1 MRRRAEPDW
10 VRAVSTAA
18 VVLLHASS
26 NFALRPSRFTLL
38 GVTPAFFCNQLA
50 RFAVPLFFLLSGL
63 TLGFGRPEPLP
74 GFLGRRLRRVGLPYL
89 GWTLFYFLWTR
100 RYLPGV
106 LLSAGSLRLL
116 GRDLLLGGAAAHLW
130 FVPPLLELYLL
141 YPLLRRLLRRR
152 PRLTLACSLLLS
164 LLCTLTVYVP
174 LPLAGRFRAHLWR
187 TFPCWLFYFVLGMA
201 LAASGWDK
209 LTAFC
214 EKHWT
219 ALLGIGL
226 AAACLY
232 SLDSLRCG
240 DPDSVKPQLFLYA
253 PLCLAVLLA
262 ARRPFRQL
270 PRGEAA
276 AAFLAK
282 HSMTV
287 YFVHVF
293 VLQVLRLVPAFQ
305 GSALGMLG
313 LFAACLLLSC
323 AAAVFLDALAARLRR
338 IPFPRRAA

>member
-1 MRRRAEPDW
+1 MRRERRTIEVRVSCCVSFVEELSPGGTSADAE
-10 VRAVSTAA
+10 T
-18 VVLLHASS
+18 H
-26 NFALRPSRFTLL
+26 FAQRGHSDNARPPFLSITFSRQFD
-38 GVTPAFFCNQLA
+38 A
-50 RFAVPLFFLLSGL
+50 
-63 TLGFGRPEPLP
+63 
-74 GFLGRRLRRVGLPYL
+74 
-89 GWTLFYFLWTR
+89 
-100 RYLPGV
+100 
-106 LLSAGSLRLL
+106 
-116 GRDLLLGGAAAHLW
+116 GAAATYRRALA
-130 FVPPLLELYLL
+130 
-141 YPLLRRLLRRR
+141 RRLLRRR

-226 AAACLY
+226 AAAFLY